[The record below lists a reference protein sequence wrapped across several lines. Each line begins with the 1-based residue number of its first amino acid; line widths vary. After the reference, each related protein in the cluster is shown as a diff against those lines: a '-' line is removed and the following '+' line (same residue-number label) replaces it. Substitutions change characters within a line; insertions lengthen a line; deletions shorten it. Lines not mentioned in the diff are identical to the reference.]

1 MPRAKEQRIDLHSS
15 RATSRINPKLEKQL
29 LMYLASASAAG
40 VGLAALS
47 NTAQAKVVYTPAN
60 ITVAYQASTP
70 VDLNGDGVADVTLSV
85 YPLGKSF
92 GMFANALAGNAVRL
106 AASEVAAGFF
116 GVPVGP
122 GEKFRGGSFQTM
134 YVKVFGYGN
143 QSSYGVFGPWINVT
157 NRYLGVKFL
166 IAGTTHF
173 GWVRMTTSK
182 TAAPLITGY
191 AYETTPN
198 TSIKDGTISGP
209 EKVGNLAPAEML
221 APNPQPASLGLLA
234 RGSDGIAI
242 WRREEEAA

>member
-1 MPRAKEQRIDLHSS
+1 
-15 RATSRINPKLEKQL
+15 
-29 LMYLASASAAG
+29 
-40 VGLAALS
+40 
-47 NTAQAKVVYTPAN
+47 
-60 ITVAYQASTP
+60 
-70 VDLNGDGVADVTLSV
+70 
-85 YPLGKSF
+85 
-92 GMFANALAGNAVRL
+92 MFANAPAGNGVRL
-106 AASEVAAGFF
+106 TSSDAAAGFF

-122 GEKFRGGSFQTM
+122 GEKFRGGSVVSM
-134 YVKVFGYGN
+134 YIKVFGYGN
-143 QSSYGVFGPWINVT
+143 ASSYEAIGPWVNVA

-166 IAGTTHF
+166 IGGTTHY
-173 GWVRMTTSK
+173 GWVRITTST
-182 TAAPLITGY
+182 TAHPHITGY